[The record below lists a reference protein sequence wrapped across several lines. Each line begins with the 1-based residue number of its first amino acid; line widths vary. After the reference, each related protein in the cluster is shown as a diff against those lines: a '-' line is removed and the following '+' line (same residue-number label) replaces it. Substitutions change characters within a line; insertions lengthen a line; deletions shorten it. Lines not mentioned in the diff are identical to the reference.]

1 MAHFAELDE
10 NNVVLRVLVVSDEDC
25 KDANGEE
32 KESIGIAHLEKLLGG
47 KWLQTSYNGR
57 IRGLYAGI
65 GMHYDPTA
73 DVFYPTQNYP
83 SWELNKT
90 IWQWEAPTP
99 YPTDGKDYNWN
110 EETVSWKEIKQAE

>member
-47 KWLQTSYNGR
+47 KWIQTSYTGR
-57 IRGLYAGI
+57 IRRNYAGV
-65 GMHYDPTA
+65 GMHYDSTA
-73 DVFYPTQNYP
+73 DVFYHPQTFP
-83 SWELNKT
+83 SWTLNKT
-90 IWQWEAPTP
+90 TWNWDAPTP
-99 YPTDGKDYNWN
+99 YPTDGKDYSWN
-110 EETVSWKEIKQAE
+110 EESISWKEIAKVE